1 MKAISPRWI
10 VVALACIGGPAARAA
25 DAVPPP
31 PRGEVQLEASAV
43 DEKLANE
50 PFVKRT
56 VIDDKRN
63 HIEELRVRG
72 QLQKV
77 TVAPKDGA
85 PSYEII
91 TGDGSRDLSPGVNTS
106 RGAAGQRVWNVLHF

>member
-1 MKAISPRWI
+1 MKPVWPRWLF
-10 VVALACIGGPAARAA
+10 VALACLSGPLAAAPVGDAPLAAAA
-25 DAVPPP
+25 DEDRVT
-31 PRGEVQLEASAV
+31 
-43 DEKLANE
+43 NE

-56 VIDDKRN
+56 VIDDRGT

-77 TVAPKDGA
+77 TVSPKSGA
-85 PSYEII
+85 PGYEII

>member
-1 MKAISPRWI
+1 MKRSPPRWI
-10 VVALACIGGPAARAA
+10 AVAVAALAAVGARAA

-56 VIDDKRN
+56 VIDDKHN

-106 RGAAGQRVWNVLHF
+106 RGAAGQRVWNILHF